1 MATRKAATGRS
12 GGKVDAPGKKHRGA
26 PAATPGIKHSDLMI
40 PKVTAAQ
47 KMRKGGNRRGGQ

>member
-1 MATRKAATGRS
+1 MATRKDKTQTGRS
-12 GGKVDAPGKKHRGA
+12 GGKVDAPGKTHRKA

-47 KMRKGGNRRGGQ
+47 TMRKGRRGG

>member
-1 MATRKAATGRS
+1 MATRKDKTPTGRS
-12 GGKVDAPGKKHRGA
+12 GGKVDAPGKTHRKA

-47 KMRKGGNRRGGQ
+47 KMRKGRRG

>member
-1 MATRKAATGRS
+1 MATRKAQTGRS

-40 PKVTAAQ
+40 PKTAIAQ
-47 KMRKGGNRRGGQ
+47 KMRRGGRRGGI